1 MNLPSLPLA
10 HGLDAPPCET
20 EPCSQ
25 CCHDIEMLL
34 TEADVQ
40 RIWDAAESLGIDE
53 WHMLADDGY
62 LQLITRDGPPAEG
75 SPGGKPC
82 VFLGDDGLCRIWE
95 ARPEGCRL
103 YPAVYDDGLRAATL
117 DADYCPHT
125 EGFRLTGQM
134 DAATR
139 RLVERL
145 QAERKA
151 RFTPKPS

>member
-1 MNLPSLPLA
+1 
-10 HGLDAPPCET
+10 
-20 EPCSQ
+20 
-25 CCHDIEMLL
+25 MLL
-34 TEADVQ
+34 TEADVE
-40 RIWDAAESLGIDE
+40 RIWDVAEELGIQE

-62 LQLITRDGPPAEG
+62 LQLITRDGPPARG
-75 SPGGKPC
+75 SPGGRPC
-82 VFLGDDGLCRIWE
+82 VFLGDDGWCRIWA

-125 EGFRLTGQM
+125 DGFRLTPQM

-145 QAERKA
+145 KA
-151 RFTPKPS
+151 QRRDRIQGKLS